1 MFSVTNPNF
10 KNTNKSVNF
19 RLQALEIDRIADYG
33 YKNNKLGFSVG
44 TNFEY
49 LDDLNLGLSTSSFYE
64 KIETD
69 STASAMQKKQE
80 GNYWDSFLKLDF
92 DYDKRDQKFQTT
104 DGFRSRYF
112 LDLPII
118 SDTNTIS
125 NTYDYKL
132 YTELYDQNVASA
144 SFLIKAANSLTDD
157 NIKLSE
163 RLFIPSNRLRGF
175 EKGKVGPMDGNDYIG
190 GNFITAI
197 NFTSTVPQILE
208 NSENVDFAIFFD
220 AANIWGV
227 DYDSSLDNNEVR
239 SSIGM
244 GIDWFTLLGPLN
256 FSLAAPLTKGSN
268 DKTETFRFNL
278 GTTF

>member
-80 GNYWDSFLKLDF
+80 GNYWDTFLKIDF

-118 SDTNTIS
+118 LLRPPSSAASTERGNIRTGMPEDNKCLDFIDSMMPCSSAEKPPDGCLINVLIASRLSDH
-125 NTYDYKL
+125 
-132 YTELYDQNVASA
+132 
-144 SFLIKAANSLTDD
+144 
-157 NIKLSE
+157 
-163 RLFIPSNRLRGF
+163 FIP
-175 EKGKVGPMDGNDYIG
+175 
-190 GNFITAI
+190 
-197 NFTSTVPQILE
+197 
-208 NSENVDFAIFFD
+208 D
-220 AANIWGV
+220 A
-227 DYDSSLDNNEVR
+227 SS
-239 SSIGM
+239 
-244 GIDWFTLLGPLN
+244 
-256 FSLAAPLTKGSN
+256 
-268 DKTETFRFNL
+268 FR
-278 GTTF
+278 